1 MDKFIPVVNKK
12 VCCKIWLKD
21 ILYIENDARIIHI
34 VTIHGSYYEYAKISE
49 LYPYIG
55 EDVRFFACMK
65 GFIINFDQVTA
76 MKDQIIYFSN
86 GMQYDL
92 GRTNFLKTKQ
102 TFVNYMRKRPHDFLN
117 ETKGGGINTA
127 KL

>member
-1 MDKFIPVVNKK
+1 MEKFIPVVNKK
-12 VCCKIWLKD
+12 ICCKIWLKD

-34 VTIHGSYYEYAKISE
+34 VTTHGSYHEYAKISE

-55 EDVRFFACMK
+55 EDIRFFSCMK
-65 GFIINFDQVTA
+65 GFIINFDQVMA

-102 TFVNYMRKRPHDFLN
+102 TFVNYMRKRPNGLLN
-117 ETKGGGINTA
+117 ETKSGSENA
-127 KL
+127 VNS

>member
-1 MDKFIPVVNKK
+1 MEKFIPVVNKK
-12 VCCKIWLKD
+12 ICCKIWLKD
-21 ILYIENDARIIHI
+21 IIYIENDARLIHI
-34 VTIHGSYYEYAKISE
+34 VTTHGSYYEYAKISE

-55 EDVRFFACMK
+55 EDIRFFSCMK

-102 TFVNYMRKRPHDFLN
+102 TFVNYMRKRSHSLLN
-117 ETKGGGINTA
+117 ETKSGGENA
-127 KL
+127 ANS